1 LQGNDRL
8 ATLLFQVCSP
18 AHIPW
23 GDTRW
28 QDLLHGYDVWV
39 HLEYVPTPSTTT
51 TTDPTPSRQQ
61 QQQQQQHQQSNHSIL
76 QQACQSMAQHAATS
90 SNLAALS
97 LHVTRM
103 LKQLVHEFK
112 AENSSSTTTNASSA
126 AAAASI
132 NSTEAFSK
140 RISRVAKARATAGA
154 LVLLRIL
161 AHPVVLRCSSNG
173 TTGGSSNEN
182 SCTSLMEDAFT
193 YRTRGDLPRDKRAGV
208 QLIHAL
214 MDWISI
220 GSNSMSTFTTTTTTP
235 GNAKSIVKEDPMTS
249 SPEVYDALVFSFQLL
264 LVLSATQLYQ
274 PFTSSFAS
282 RQPQHYVLEQLY
294 NHRPENDHDDD
305 NNTYRPAH
313 FRRGSSSSSLRSG
326 TRSMSSVV
334 AHDPEHKAI
343 WNPRSILAACWE
355 WQIRRPTAPDR
366 SIARYHAQLAQSV
379 VATKGET
386 ISPDGMYETHAIV
399 QAAQLDFNTS
409 SSSLSM
415 MAQNTQQQHHHFASS
430 SDGNASSFQQQ
441 YQALH
446 DYASSGGRNRG
457 SMLLD
462 ATRGVLVLSSTI
474 ILLPFRLMSLV
485 LGVWGGSG
493 RKGDYQYDAK
503 QRLQAVY
510 SSRTKDV
517 VWLSDSI
524 LADLA
529 SSLILLLVN
538 NQRNTNIHRRNP
550 FRDELAALTD
560 NRWDPT
566 SALMSTANNGP
577 TGGGANGVNAFQQS
591 FVGLPDL
598 PSQFLLPDG
607 DDINNFSMSN
617 LVLEEPFAA
626 GREDYFQS
634 SMGQFPPRA
643 AVTSSST
650 TTTLALNFESLFMSF
665 GRTLHTEVG
674 ALSLYTLLQSSTKF
688 FESLAVRSD
697 LDTLVLPLLR
707 TLYFATASQTYAG
720 HDATAAASLSNR
732 HSIPPTSAATAT
744 NGSSA
749 KSSGDGAVAV
759 VNPAIRS
766 CPFRSQS
773 QLYVIIIL
781 LLLFSQDASF
791 GRDAFRRIT
800 IPHVPWYKER
810 NLRNINLGSVLLLTL
825 LRSLLFNLLR
835 VQDTFLLSN
844 CCAVL
849 MNLSPA
855 IIDLH
860 EYAAMRLASVT
871 VSVMK
876 RHLALHQ
883 QGQKKKKDQPEPAS
897 TTPDV
902 EDDWSTPLGMYA
914 EVSRTLLSVL
924 KHCVSARNMEHNLH
938 LVYAL
943 IYHQADFQKFF
954 PNKAKVGAT
963 TGTGSGNNN
972 SIYRKSEIGRI
983 QAVMTAAAGVIHEE
997 GARSAGKAL
1006 KILESKSKDIL
1017 AIVASEGGTTPK
1029 RNHNNT
1035 GMDGEDFT
1043 FTYEEEADP
1052 EVFFVPYVWEVIACT
1067 VTSSL
1072 VEWDKHKV
1080 LAFPLFEGNDEADQL
1095 PQSPLVMDAPNETTS
1110 PRVFTN
1116 DVSDVV

>member
-8 ATLLFQVCSP
+8 ATLLFQICSP

-39 HLEYVPTPSTTT
+39 HLEYVPTPSPTPTTT
-51 TTDPTPSRQQ
+51 NDPTPSRQQ
-61 QQQQQQHQQSNHSIL
+61 QQQQQPSNHSIL

-112 AENSSSTTTNASSA
+112 AENSSNTNSA
-126 AAAASI
+126 AAATIAI

-161 AHPVVLRCSSNG
+161 AHPVVLRCSGNG
-173 TTGGSSNEN
+173 TTGGGSSSHDN

-220 GSNSMSTFTTTTTTP
+220 GSNSMSTVTTTTT
-235 GNAKSIVKEDPMTS
+235 KEDPMTS

-274 PFTSSFAS
+274 PFTSSLAS

-305 NNTYRPAH
+305 NSTYRPT
-313 FRRGSSSSSLRSG
+313 RGSSSSSLRSG
-326 TRSMSSVV
+326 ARSMSSVV
-334 AHDPEHKAI
+334 AHDPENKAI
-343 WNPRSILAACWE
+343 WTPRSILAACWE

-366 SIARYHAQLAQSV
+366 SIAQYHAQLAQSV

-399 QAAQLDFNTS
+399 QAAQADLNAS

-415 MAQNTQQQHHHFASS
+415 TAQNTQQQQQHHFASS

-446 DYASSGGRNRG
+446 DHSSSGGRHKG

-485 LGVWGGSG
+485 LGVWGGGG

-550 FRDELAALTD
+550 FRDELEALTD

-566 SALMSTANNGP
+566 SALMRNANTNGL
-577 TGGGANGVNAFQQS
+577 TSGGANGVNAFQQS

-626 GREDYFQS
+626 GREGYLQS
-634 SMGQFPPRA
+634 SMGLFPPRA
-643 AVTSSST
+643 AVASSLSS
-650 TTTLALNFESLFMSF
+650 TLALNFESLFMSF

-720 HDATAAASLSNR
+720 HDASAASSLSSR
-732 HSIPPTSAATAT
+732 HSVPTTPAATAT
-744 NGSSA
+744 NGSSP
-749 KSSGDGAVAV
+749 KSSRDGAVAV

-800 IPHVPWYKER
+800 IPLVPWYKER

-825 LRSLLFNLLR
+825 LRSLLFNLIR

-883 QGQKKKKDQPEPAS
+883 QEQKKKRDQPEPAS
-897 TTPDV
+897 TTQDV

-954 PNKAKVGAT
+954 PNKAKVGTTTAT
-963 TGTGSGNNN
+963 ASGNNN

-983 QAVMTAAAGVIHEE
+983 QAVMTAAASVIHEE

-1006 KILESKSKDIL
+1006 KILESKGKDIL
-1017 AIVASEGGTTPK
+1017 ATVAAEGGTTPK

-1035 GMDGEDFT
+1035 GMEGEDFT

-1052 EVFFVPYVWEVIACT
+1052 EVFFVPYVWEVIVCT

-1080 LAFPLFEGNDEADQL
+1080 LAFPLFEGSDEADQL
-1095 PQSPLVMDAPNETTS
+1095 LHPPLVMDAPSDSTS
-1110 PRVFTN
+1110 PQVLSN